1 MTTGTAGDPS
11 LGIVDQNQQRW
22 GRGLGRGA
30 ARNEDLERTV
40 ALGGVPEQAGPFDET
55 LPLHAA
61 AQVAAAAQDAAGG
74 HDGAIAVDRSF
85 DGSLYGRFRAGQ
97 NGAGHNGAGHNGAG
111 HNGAG
116 APEGLQVPAP
126 RGRRV
131 SRRVLFAVAGLT
143 LVGGGGVAA
152 ASGLSGSRSSKS
164 PAAAPFG
171 PGSPSASATRSPS
184 ASAGPASSA
193 AASGSPADLSSS
205 SALALPTASPD
216 VVNTGGSAN
225 PGTVQSAP
233 EYFVHAG
240 PKVIAL
246 TLDDGPNN
254 VYTPQVLALLQQYG
268 IKATFCM
275 IGSQV
280 AGNKSLVREVVA
292 AGHTIVNHTWDHA
305 DQSKL
310 TLAKV
315 RSEISRAN
323 DALAAVNVHPSI
335 FRAPYGA
342 WSPTVFQAC
351 AAANLRPL
359 DWSVDPRDWSRPGV
373 NTIVS
378 RIKAQTKTGS
388 IILEHDGGG
397 DRSQTVA
404 ALTIVLPELLAQGY
418 RFTNV

>member
-1 MTTGTAGDPS
+1 MVGEPS
-11 LGIVDQNQQRW
+11 LGFVDQNQQRW

-40 ALGGVPEQAGPFDET
+40 AVGGVPEQSGPFDET

-61 AQVAAAAQDAAGG
+61 AQAAAAAAAQDGAGG
-74 HDGAIAVDRSF
+74 DGGAISADRSF
-85 DGSLYGRFRAGQ
+85 DGALYGRFRAGQ
-97 NGAGHNGAGHNGAG
+97 DGAGRDGS
-111 HNGAG
+111 G
-116 APEGLQVPAP
+116 APAGSLLQVPAP

-131 SRRVLFAVAGLT
+131 SRRVLFAAAGLT

-152 ASGLSGSRSSKS
+152 ASALSGARSSKS
-164 PAAAPFG
+164 PSAAPFG
-171 PGSPSASATRSPS
+171 PGTGTPSATRSPS
-184 ASAGPASSA
+184 ATASTASPVV
-193 AASGSPADLSSS
+193 ASGTPADLSSS
-205 SALALPTASPD
+205 SASAVPTGSPD

-254 VYTPQVLALLQQYG
+254 IYTPQVLALLQQYG
-268 IKATFCM
+268 INATFCM
-275 IGSQV
+275 IGSQI
-280 AGNKSLVREVVA
+280 AANKSLVREVVA
-292 AGHTIVNHTWDHA
+292 AGHMIVNHTWDHA

-310 TLAKV
+310 TLARV
-315 RSEISRAN
+315 RTEIARTN
-323 DALAAVNVHPSI
+323 DALATVGVHPSI

-373 NTIVS
+373 ATIVN
-378 RIKAQTKTGS
+378 RIRTQTKSGS

-404 ALTIVLPELLAQGY
+404 ALRIVLPELLAQGY
-418 RFTNV
+418 RFTSV

>member
-1 MTTGTAGDPS
+1 MTTGTVGEPS

-30 ARNEDLERTV
+30 ARNEDLARTV

-61 AQVAAAAQDAAGG
+61 AQVAGAAQDAEGG
-74 HDGAIAVDRSF
+74 HDGAMAADRSF
-85 DGSLYGRFRAGQ
+85 DGALYGRFRPGQYEAGQ
-97 NGAGHNGAGHNGAG
+97 DGAGHE
-111 HNGAG
+111 GAG
-116 APEGLQVPAP
+116 APEGLQVPSP

-164 PAAAPFG
+164 PSAAPFG
-171 PGSPSASATRSPS
+171 PGSPSATRSPS
-184 ASAGPASSA
+184 ASAGTASASSSA

-205 SALALPTASPD
+205 SALALPTSSPD

-275 IGSQV
+275 VGSQV
-280 AGNKSLVREVVA
+280 AANKSLVREVVA

-323 DALAAVNVHPSI
+323 DALAAVDVHPSI

-418 RFTNV
+418 RFTSV